1 MGLSRTNNGI
11 NAIRQPR
18 NNDPCIPLLLAVV
31 IVVSILLMPPLSG
44 AERKAQPSASPLISV
59 GPNIEVSRAD
69 DANSHDEV
77 LIAAHPSDPSQLVG
91 CSMVNYNRL
100 AERKMHTAAY
110 TSRDGGKTWALG
122 PQIPE
127 SGDPICTFGP
137 DGTAYFGAIGDSP
150 SLDPVIDWHLKLYRS
165 TDGFKTWQQVSNIL
179 TGDRPWLTFDHT
191 HSQTRGRGYITYQS
205 RAGILD
211 AQEKELAVS
220 LDLTNSS
227 DNGSTWSLPRA
238 YGVIN
243 AHRLA
248 HSLPTGMAILS
259 DGTVVISNWQ
269 SLKKS
274 ARDSQDRIAVDWPG
288 DPGPPTCEISVVLV
302 PPDGWQRPKTVK
314 AADKYCSESSTTRTA
329 DSLAVDGSSGVFKD
343 RIYVAWTDARSG
355 HSRIMFTYSAD
366 KGETWSKPRIV
377 DEMPGNLSY
386 SPDSFM
392 PTLAVNKD
400 GVVGLSWNDRREN
413 PDNVGYFTRFTASL
427 DGGESWLASVRLAER
442 PARFR
447 QGAEGETISSYAT
460 DDGPNP
466 PTVRIVRAP
475 EFHGGDTAGLCADA
489 NGMFHALWVDNR
501 DGRDQAYT
509 STITIRGSA
518 VKNGDANLS
527 SLKEVANLLAVD
539 IKNVEYDAKRQTLTL
554 QAGLRNK
561 SKDNVR
567 GRLVLRVL
575 SVTSQAGALTITNA
589 ENGADGPGATFDFT
603 KLVSSGGLKP
613 NESTE
618 SKTIDF
624 ELHDVRLPSLNEKD
638 MMKVMGLE
646 FVSMNVAI
654 LGEDHEEHVSAND
667 NKK

>member
-1 MGLSRTNNGI
+1 
-11 NAIRQPR
+11 
-18 NNDPCIPLLLAVV
+18 
-31 IVVSILLMPPLSG
+31 
-44 AERKAQPSASPLISV
+44 
-59 GPNIEVSRAD
+59 
-69 DANSHDEV
+69 
-77 LIAAHPSDPSQLVG
+77 
-91 CSMVNYNRL
+91 
-100 AERKMHTAAY
+100 MHTAVY
-110 TSRDGGKTWALG
+110 SSTDGGRTWTLG

-127 SGDPICTFGP
+127 SGDPVCAFGP
-137 DGTAYFGAIGDSP
+137 DGAAYFGAIGDSP
-150 SLDPVIDWHLKLYRS
+150 WRDPAIDWHLKLYRS
-165 TDGFKTWQQVSNIL
+165 TDQLKNWEQVSDIL

-191 HSQTRGRGYITYQS
+191 NGPNRGWGFITYQS

-220 LDLTNSS
+220 LDVTHSS
-227 DNGSTWSLPRA
+227 DKGTTWSLPRA

-243 AHRLA
+243 AHRLS
-248 HSLPTGMAILS
+248 HSLPTSMALLS

-274 ARDSQDRIAVDWPG
+274 ARDSQDRAAAEWPG
-288 DPGPPTCEISVVLV
+288 DPGPPTCEISVVLI
-302 PPDGWQRPKTVK
+302 PPDGWQRPKNIK
-314 AADKYCSESSTTRTA
+314 AADKYCSEGSTTRTV

-343 RIYVAWTDARSG
+343 RIYVAWTDARSA

-377 DEMPGNLSY
+377 DEMPRNLTHT
-386 SPDSFM
+386 PDSFM

-427 DGGESWLASVRLAER
+427 DGGESWLPSVRLAER

-447 QGAEGETISSYAT
+447 QAEEGETISSYAT

-466 PTVRIVRAP
+466 PTVRIVRDP

-489 NGMFHALWVDNR
+489 NGVFHALWVDNR

-509 STITIRGSA
+509 AVVTVQGSA
-518 VKNGDANLS
+518 VKNGDAGLS
-527 SLKEVANLLAVD
+527 ALKEVANLVAFD
-539 IKNVEYDAKRQTLTL
+539 IKNVDYDTKHQTLSL
-554 QAGLRNK
+554 QASLRNK

-567 GRLVLRVL
+567 GRLMLRIL
-575 SVTSQAGALTITNA
+575 SLTSQAGTVTITNA

-603 KLVSSGGLKP
+603 KLVSAEGLKP
-613 NESTE
+613 NASTE
-618 SKTIDF
+618 AKTINF
-624 ELHDVRLPSLNEKD
+624 ELHDVRLPAMDEKD
-638 MMKVMGLE
+638 VMKALSLE
-646 FVSMNVAI
+646 FVSMDVAI
-654 LGEDHEEHVSAND
+654 LGEGPDERASATD